1 MSPPTGGLVKPPPR
15 HCTGCGARIW
25 SLTTV
30 RIPEGKNAARW
41 RDLCNQCA
49 DPDDRDPWEL
59 FTTGRHAGC
68 AANRRSSP

>member
-1 MSPPTGGLVKPPPR
+1 MLLHDPNANPAHIPR

-30 RIPEGKNAARW
+30 TRRAETNPGRIA
-41 RDLCNQCA
+41 DQCNDCA

-59 FTTGRHAGC
+59 FTTGRRP
-68 AANRRSSP
+68 NRGAR